1 MAMKIRPRAL
11 FILITFSIGVFASH
25 TAFSAESGSALYIGG
40 SQAFGAGGTP
50 PPGTYGTI
58 AAVVDGG
65 VVDINVRKTAFAFVA
80 NIIHVLPGGIAD
92 GRLGFSASLPFASM
106 TDPEVS
112 AAGAVTGNVQTDGW
126 GIGDLGSSATQFA
139 GGAGFRYMIDPESGV
154 SIGVDLASAGD
165 GIEFYVQISDFIAN

>member
-112 AAGAVTGNVQTDGW
+112 A
-126 GIGDLGSSATQFA
+126 